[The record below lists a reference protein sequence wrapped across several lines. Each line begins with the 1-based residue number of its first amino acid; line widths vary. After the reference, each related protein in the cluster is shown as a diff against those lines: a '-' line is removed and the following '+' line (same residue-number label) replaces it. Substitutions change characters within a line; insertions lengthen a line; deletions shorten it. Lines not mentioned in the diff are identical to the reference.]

1 MEWLIS
7 MNDYSKINAYEYFGG
22 FWTGYTE
29 EDWLVLK
36 YEPFYYIP
44 SRTEYKPHYLVVSS
58 I

>member
-1 MEWLIS
+1 
-7 MNDYSKINAYEYFGG
+7 MNDYSKISSYEYFGG

-29 EDWLVLK
+29 DDWLILK

-44 SRTEYKPHYLVVSS
+44 NRTEYKPHYLVVSS